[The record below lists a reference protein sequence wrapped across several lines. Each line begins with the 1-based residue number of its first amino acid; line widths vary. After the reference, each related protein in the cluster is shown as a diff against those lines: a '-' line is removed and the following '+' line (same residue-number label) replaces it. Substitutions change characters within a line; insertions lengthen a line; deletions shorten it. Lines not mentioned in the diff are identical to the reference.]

1 MRIYKG
7 KRRFIDDRQSKK
19 SEHIQIPETYAKQM
33 KDKCFC
39 GRISTDFL
47 QEGALRMGEI
57 WNYLKDFNFVSVV
70 VRLLLAMTSG
80 GLIGY
85 GREKKER
92 NAGLRTYMLISIG
105 AALTLMI
112 SFYENEMLHGAWAPI
127 VESLGGLKFDAARFS
142 AQVLAGI
149 GFLAAGT
156 IVASAHQ
163 QVSGLTSAIGL
174 FAAAVLGIAS
184 GAAYFECVI
193 PAIVIII
200 FSMEV
205 LQPLEV
211 LYKRRLRNITITV
224 KYINP
229 TDVEMIRK
237 TIEEQGAQLFDIDP
251 EEVDEDNYPSAIFSM
266 KMSKEK
272 SSHSEMLSSIAEL
285 PCVLSL
291 HELIS

>member
-1 MRIYKG
+1 MNLYVQKEQAMIG
-7 KRRFIDDRQSKK
+7 DLWQ
-19 SEHIQIPETYAKQM
+19 
-33 KDKCFC
+33 
-39 GRISTDFL
+39 
-47 QEGALRMGEI
+47 
-57 WNYLKDFNFVSVV
+57 YLKEFNIASVV
-70 VRLLLAMTSG
+70 IRLLLAMTSG
-80 GLIGY
+80 AIVGY

-105 AALTLMI
+105 AALTVLI
-112 SFYENEMLHGAWAPI
+112 SLFENEMLSDRWLSI
-127 VESLGGLKFDAARFS
+127 TQSYSLKFDSARFS

-184 GAAYFECVI
+184 GAAFYECVI
-193 PAIVIII
+193 PAVIIVI
-200 FSMEV
+200 FCMEV

-211 LYKRRLRNITITV
+211 AFKRRLRNITVTV
-224 KYINP
+224 KYLDKNDID
-229 TDVEMIRK
+229 TIKK
-237 TIEEQGAQLFDIDP
+237 TIEDQGAVIYDVSLEGEDP
-251 EEVDEDNYPSAIFSM
+251 NDRYPSAIVCM
-266 KMSKEK
+266 KMSRDK

>member
-1 MRIYKG
+1 M
-7 KRRFIDDRQSKK
+7 
-19 SEHIQIPETYAKQM
+19 A
-33 KDKCFC
+33 
-39 GRISTDFL
+39 
-47 QEGALRMGEI
+47 EI
-57 WNYLKDFNFVSVV
+57 FNYLKEFNFASVF

-80 GLIGY
+80 ALIGF

-105 AALTLMI
+105 SALTVLI
-112 SFYENEMLHGAWAPI
+112 SFYEFEMLEGAWASI
-127 VESLGGLKFDAARFS
+127 AAEVGMKFDGTRFS

-174 FAAAVLGIAS
+174 FAAAVLGIAA
-184 GAAYFECVI
+184 GAAFYECVI
-193 PAIVIII
+193 PSIAIII

-211 LYKRRLRNITITV
+211 LYKRRLRNITITI

-229 TDVEMIRK
+229 TDVDMIRR

-251 EEVDEDNYPSAIFSM
+251 EEPDEDNFPSAIFSM

-285 PCVLSL
+285 PCVMSL

>member
-1 MRIYKG
+1 M
-7 KRRFIDDRQSKK
+7 Q
-19 SEHIQIPETYAKQM
+19 
-33 KDKCFC
+33 
-39 GRISTDFL
+39 
-47 QEGALRMGEI
+47 EI
-57 WNYLKDFNFVSVV
+57 WNYLKDFNFASVV
-70 VRLLLAMTSG
+70 VRLLLAMISG

-105 AALTLMI
+105 AALTLLI
-112 SFYENEMLHGAWAPI
+112 SFYENEMLTGAWAS
-127 VESLGGLKFDAARFS
+127 VTEKLGMKFDASRFA

-184 GAAYFECVI
+184 GAAFYECVI

-229 TDVEMIRK
+229 TDVDMIKR
-237 TIEEQGAQLFDIDP
+237 TIEDQGAQLFDIDP

>member
-1 MRIYKG
+1 
-7 KRRFIDDRQSKK
+7 
-19 SEHIQIPETYAKQM
+19 
-33 KDKCFC
+33 
-39 GRISTDFL
+39 
-47 QEGALRMGEI
+47 MGELI
-57 WNYLKDFNFVSVV
+57 SYLKEFNFASVV
-70 VRLLLAMTSG
+70 VRMLLAMLSG
-80 GLIGY
+80 ALIGY

-105 AALTLMI
+105 SALTLLI
-112 SFYENEMLHGAWAPI
+112 SFYETEMLQGAWAPVVQEI
-127 VESLGGLKFDAARFS
+127 GMKFDASRFS

-184 GAAYFECVI
+184 GAAFYECVV
-193 PAIVIII
+193 PAIIIII

-211 LYKRRLRNITITV
+211 LFKRRLRNITITI

-229 TDVEMIRK
+229 TDVDMIRR

-251 EEVDEDNYPSAIFSM
+251 EDPDEDNYPSAIFSM

>member
-1 MRIYKG
+1 M
-7 KRRFIDDRQSKK
+7 S
-19 SEHIQIPETYAKQM
+19 QIIAY
-33 KDKCFC
+33 
-39 GRISTDFL
+39 
-47 QEGALRMGEI
+47 LR
-57 WNYLKDFNFVSVV
+57 DFNIVSVL
-70 VRLLLAMTSG
+70 VRLLLAGASG
-80 GLIGY
+80 AIIGY

-105 AALTLMI
+105 SALTLLI
-112 SFYENEMLHGAWAPI
+112 SLYEAKMLDTNWAFMNAI
-127 VESLGGLKFDAARFS
+127 SAIKFDSARFS

-156 IVASAHQ
+156 IVASKHQ

-184 GAAYFECVI
+184 GAAFYECVV
-193 PAIVIII
+193 PAIIIVV
-200 FSMEV
+200 FCMEV

-211 LYKRRLRNITITV
+211 AFKRSLRNITITV
-224 KYINP
+224 KYMNKN
-229 TDVEMIRK
+229 DVDTIRK
-237 TIEEQGAQLFDIDP
+237 VIEDQGAVIFEIVP
-251 EEVDEDNYPSAIFSM
+251 EEDDPDEIYPSAIISM
-266 KMSKEK
+266 KMSKAQ

>member
-1 MRIYKG
+1 M
-7 KRRFIDDRQSKK
+7 S
-19 SEHIQIPETYAKQM
+19 QIIAY
-33 KDKCFC
+33 
-39 GRISTDFL
+39 
-47 QEGALRMGEI
+47 LR
-57 WNYLKDFNFVSVV
+57 DFNIVSVL
-70 VRLLLAMTSG
+70 VRLLLAGASG
-80 GLIGY
+80 AIIGY

-105 AALTLMI
+105 SALTILI
-112 SFYENEMLHGAWAPI
+112 SLYEAKMLDTNWAFMDAI
-127 VESLGGLKFDAARFS
+127 SAIKFDSARFS

-156 IVASAHQ
+156 IVASKHQ

-184 GAAYFECVI
+184 GAAFYECVV
-193 PAIVIII
+193 PAIIIVT
-200 FSMEV
+200 FCMEV

-211 LYKRRLRNITITV
+211 AFKRSLRNITITV
-224 KYINP
+224 KYLDKN
-229 TDVEMIRK
+229 DVNTIRK
-237 TIEEQGAQLFDIDP
+237 VIEDQGAVIFEIVP
-251 EEVDEDNYPSAIFSM
+251 EEDDPDEIYPSAIISM
-266 KMSKEK
+266 KMSKAQ

>member
-1 MRIYKG
+1 MAEV
-7 KRRFIDDRQSKK
+7 F
-19 SEHIQIPETYAKQM
+19 
-33 KDKCFC
+33 
-39 GRISTDFL
+39 
-47 QEGALRMGEI
+47 
-57 WNYLKDFNFVSVV
+57 NYLKEFNFVSVV

-80 GLIGY
+80 ALIGY
-85 GREKKER
+85 GRAKKER

-105 AALTLMI
+105 SALTLLI
-112 SFYENEMLHGAWAPI
+112 SLYENEMLNGAWAPV
-127 VESLGGLKFDAARFS
+127 VEAVGMKFDATRFG

-156 IVASAHQ
+156 IIASAHQ
-163 QVSGLTSAIGL
+163 QISGLTSAIGL

-184 GAAYFECVI
+184 GAAFFECVI

-211 LYKRRLRNITITV
+211 LYKRHLRNITITV
-224 KYINP
+224 KYINS
-229 TDVEMIRK
+229 TDLDMIKR
-237 TIEEQGAQLFDIDP
+237 TIEEQGAHLFEIDL
-251 EEVDEDNYPSAIFSM
+251 EEEDEDNYPSAIFSM
-266 KMSKEK
+266 KMSKER
-272 SSHSEMLSSIAEL
+272 SSHSEMLSSIVEL

>member
-1 MRIYKG
+1 MAEV
-7 KRRFIDDRQSKK
+7 F
-19 SEHIQIPETYAKQM
+19 A
-33 KDKCFC
+33 
-39 GRISTDFL
+39 
-47 QEGALRMGEI
+47 
-57 WNYLKDFNFVSVV
+57 YLKEFNFISVV
-70 VRLLLAMTSG
+70 VRLFLAMTSG
-80 GLIGY
+80 ALIGY

-105 AALTLMI
+105 AALTLLI
-112 SFYENEMLHGAWAPI
+112 SDYEFEMLSGGWASI
-127 VESLGGLKFDAARFS
+127 VAEVGQKFDSTRFAAS
-142 AQVLAGI
+142 VVAGI

-184 GAAYFECVI
+184 GAAFYECVI
-193 PAIVIII
+193 PSIVVII
-200 FSMEV
+200 FCMEV

-224 KYINP
+224 KYLNH
-229 TDVEMIRK
+229 TDLEMIKK
-237 TIEEQGAQLFDIDP
+237 TIEDQGATLYEIDP
-251 EEVDEDNYPSAIFSM
+251 EDPDEDNYPSAIFDI

>member
-1 MRIYKG
+1 MG
-7 KRRFIDDRQSKK
+7 QL
-19 SEHIQIPETYAKQM
+19 
-33 KDKCFC
+33 
-39 GRISTDFL
+39 IS
-47 QEGALRMGEI
+47 
-57 WNYLKDFNFVSVV
+57 YLKEFNFVSVV

-80 GLIGY
+80 ALIGY

-105 AALTLMI
+105 SALTLLI
-112 SFYENEMLHGAWAPI
+112 SFYETEMLQGAWAS
-127 VESLGGLKFDAARFS
+127 VVQEVGMKFDASRFS

-184 GAAYFECVI
+184 GAAFYECVV
-193 PAIVIII
+193 PAVIIII

-211 LYKRRLRNITITV
+211 LFKRRLRNITITI

-229 TDVEMIRK
+229 TDVDMIRR
-237 TIEEQGAQLFDIDP
+237 TIEDQGAQLFDIDP
-251 EEVDEDNYPSAIFSM
+251 GEPGEDNYPSAIFSM
-266 KMSKEK
+266 KMSEEK

>member
-1 MRIYKG
+1 MSVLNG
-7 KRRFIDDRQSKK
+7 FNL
-19 SEHIQIPETYAKQM
+19 
-33 KDKCFC
+33 
-39 GRISTDFL
+39 ISVT
-47 QEGALRMGEI
+47 
-57 WNYLKDFNFVSVV
+57 

-105 AALTLMI
+105 AALTVLI
-112 SFYENEMLHGAWAPI
+112 SIYDYDMLT
-127 VESLGGLKFDAARFS
+127 GLWEPYTHDNAIKFDAMRYA

-156 IVASAHQ
+156 ILASRHQ

-184 GAAYFECVI
+184 GAGFYICVI
-193 PAIVIII
+193 PAILLIV

-211 LYKRRLRNITITV
+211 DYKRRLRNITITV
-224 KYINP
+224 RFRSLENTEDIK
-229 TDVEMIRK
+229 DV
-237 TIEEQGAQLFDIDP
+237 IEGQGAKIYDIDI
-251 EEVDEDNYPSAIFSM
+251 ENDEVYDDGSVSAIFSM
-266 KMSKEK
+266 KMSKEQ

-285 PCVLSL
+285 PCVISL

>member
-1 MRIYKG
+1 MG
-7 KRRFIDDRQSKK
+7 V
-19 SEHIQIPETYAKQM
+19 P
-33 KDKCFC
+33 CF
-39 GRISTDFL
+39 SM
-47 QEGALRMGEI
+47 AEI
-57 WNYLKDFNFVSVV
+57 FAYLKEFNFVSVV
-70 VRLLLAMTSG
+70 VRLVLAMTSG
-80 GLIGY
+80 ALIGY

-105 AALTLMI
+105 SALTLLI
-112 SFYENEMLHGAWAPI
+112 SFYEYEMLQGGWASVVAEI
-127 VESLGGLKFDAARFS
+127 GLKFDGTRFG

-156 IVASAHQ
+156 IIASAHQ

-184 GAAYFECVI
+184 GAAFYECVV

-211 LYKRRLRNITITV
+211 LYKRRLRNITITI
-224 KYINP
+224 KYLNP
-229 TDVEMIRK
+229 TDIEMIK
-237 TIEEQGAQLFDIDP
+237 ETIENQGAQLFDIDP
-251 EEVDEDNYPSAIFSM
+251 EEPDEDNYPSAIFSM

>member
-1 MRIYKG
+1 
-7 KRRFIDDRQSKK
+7 
-19 SEHIQIPETYAKQM
+19 
-33 KDKCFC
+33 
-39 GRISTDFL
+39 
-47 QEGALRMGEI
+47 MGEVFS
-57 WNYLKDFNFVSVV
+57 YLKEFNFASVV
-70 VRLLLAMTSG
+70 VRLTLAMISG
-80 GLIGY
+80 ALIGY

-105 AALTLMI
+105 AALTILI
-112 SFYENEMLHGAWAPI
+112 SFYENEMLAGAWADT
-127 VESLGGLKFDAARFS
+127 VAKVGAKFDAARFG

-184 GAAYFECVI
+184 GVAFFECVI
-193 PAIVIII
+193 PSIVIII

-211 LYKRRLRNITITV
+211 LYKRRHRNITITI
-224 KYINP
+224 KYINHS
-229 TDVEMIRK
+229 DIEMIK
-237 TIEEQGAQLFDIDP
+237 QTIEEQGAHLYDIDP
-251 EEVDEDNYPSAIFSM
+251 EDLDENNYPSAIFTM
-266 KMSKEK
+266 KMSKER
-272 SSHSEMLSSIAEL
+272 SSHSEMLSSIVEL

>member
-1 MRIYKG
+1 
-7 KRRFIDDRQSKK
+7 
-19 SEHIQIPETYAKQM
+19 
-33 KDKCFC
+33 
-39 GRISTDFL
+39 
-47 QEGALRMGEI
+47 MGELI
-57 WNYLKDFNFVSVV
+57 SYLKEFNFASVV
-70 VRLLLAMTSG
+70 VRMLLAMLSG
-80 GLIGY
+80 ALIGY

-105 AALTLMI
+105 SALTLLI
-112 SFYENEMLHGAWAPI
+112 SFYETEMLQGAWAPVVQEI
-127 VESLGGLKFDAARFS
+127 GMKFDASRFS

-156 IVASAHQ
+156 IVASVHQ

-184 GAAYFECVI
+184 GAAFYECVV

-211 LYKRRLRNITITV
+211 LFKRRLRNITITI

-229 TDVEMIRK
+229 TDVDMIRR

-251 EEVDEDNYPSAIFSM
+251 EDPDEDNYPSAIFSM

>member
-1 MRIYKG
+1 MTEV
-7 KRRFIDDRQSKK
+7 F
-19 SEHIQIPETYAKQM
+19 
-33 KDKCFC
+33 
-39 GRISTDFL
+39 
-47 QEGALRMGEI
+47 
-57 WNYLKDFNFVSVV
+57 NYLKEFNFASVV

-80 GLIGY
+80 ALIGY

-105 AALTLMI
+105 AALTVLI
-112 SFYENEMLHGAWAPI
+112 SFYEYHMLEGAWASV
-127 VESLGGLKFDAARFS
+127 VEEVGLKFDGTRFA

-184 GAAYFECVI
+184 GAAFYECVV
-193 PAIVIII
+193 PSIVIII

-229 TDVEMIRK
+229 TDVDMIRR
-237 TIEEQGAQLFDIDP
+237 TIEGQGAQLFDIDP
-251 EEVDEDNYPSAIFSM
+251 EEPDEDNFPSAIFSM
-266 KMSKEK
+266 KMSKEM

-285 PCVLSL
+285 PCVMSL

>member
-1 MRIYKG
+1 MEEV
-7 KRRFIDDRQSKK
+7 FS
-19 SEHIQIPETYAKQM
+19 
-33 KDKCFC
+33 
-39 GRISTDFL
+39 
-47 QEGALRMGEI
+47 
-57 WNYLKDFNFVSVV
+57 YLKEFNFSSVV
-70 VRLLLAMTSG
+70 VRLTLAMISG
-80 GLIGY
+80 ALIGY

-105 AALTLMI
+105 AALTLLI
-112 SFYENEMLHGAWAPI
+112 SFYENEMLTGAWADT
-127 VESLGGLKFDAARFS
+127 VAKVGSKFDASRYG

-184 GAAYFECVI
+184 GAAFYECVI
-193 PAIVIII
+193 PSIVIII

-211 LYKRRLRNITITV
+211 LYKRRLRNITITI

-229 TDVEMIRK
+229 SDIEMIK
-237 TIEEQGAQLFDIDP
+237 QTIEEQGAHLYDIDP
-251 EEVDEDNYPSAIFSM
+251 EDVDENNYPSAIFSM

-272 SSHSEMLSSIAEL
+272 SSHSEMLSSIVEL

>member
-1 MRIYKG
+1 MEEV
-7 KRRFIDDRQSKK
+7 FS
-19 SEHIQIPETYAKQM
+19 
-33 KDKCFC
+33 
-39 GRISTDFL
+39 
-47 QEGALRMGEI
+47 
-57 WNYLKDFNFVSVV
+57 YLKEFNFASVV
-70 VRLLLAMTSG
+70 VRLTLAMISG
-80 GLIGY
+80 ALIGY

-105 AALTLMI
+105 AALTLLI
-112 SFYENEMLHGAWAPI
+112 SFYENEMLTGAWADT
-127 VESLGGLKFDAARFS
+127 VAKVGSKFDASRYGT
-142 AQVLAGI
+142 QVLAGI

-184 GAAYFECVI
+184 GAAFYECVI
-193 PAIVIII
+193 PSIVIII

-211 LYKRRLRNITITV
+211 LYKRRLRNITITI

-229 TDVEMIRK
+229 SDIEMIK
-237 TIEEQGAQLFDIDP
+237 QTIEEQGAHLYDIDP
-251 EEVDEDNYPSAIFSM
+251 EDVDENNYPSAIFSM

-272 SSHSEMLSSIAEL
+272 SSHSEMLSSIVEL

>member
-1 MRIYKG
+1 MEEV
-7 KRRFIDDRQSKK
+7 FS
-19 SEHIQIPETYAKQM
+19 
-33 KDKCFC
+33 
-39 GRISTDFL
+39 
-47 QEGALRMGEI
+47 
-57 WNYLKDFNFVSVV
+57 YLKEFNFASVV
-70 VRLLLAMTSG
+70 LRLSLAALSG
-80 GLIGY
+80 ALIGY

-105 AALTLMI
+105 AALTILI
-112 SFYENEMLHGAWAPI
+112 SFYENEMLNGAWAET
-127 VESLGGLKFDAARFS
+127 VAKVGAKFDAARFG

-184 GAAYFECVI
+184 GVAFFECVI
-193 PAIVIII
+193 PALVIII

-211 LYKRRLRNITITV
+211 LYKRRHRNITITI
-224 KYINP
+224 KYINHS
-229 TDVEMIRK
+229 DIEMIK
-237 TIEEQGAQLFDIDP
+237 QTIEEQGAHLYDIDP
-251 EEVDEDNYPSAIFSM
+251 EDVDENNYPSAIFTM
-266 KMSKEK
+266 KMSKER
-272 SSHSEMLSSIAEL
+272 SSHSEMLSSIVEL

>member
-1 MRIYKG
+1 MAEVL
-7 KRRFIDDRQSKK
+7 S
-19 SEHIQIPETYAKQM
+19 
-33 KDKCFC
+33 
-39 GRISTDFL
+39 
-47 QEGALRMGEI
+47 
-57 WNYLKDFNFVSVV
+57 YLKEFNFISVV
-70 VRLLLAMTSG
+70 VRLVLAMISG
-80 GLIGY
+80 ALIGY

-105 AALTLMI
+105 AALTLLI
-112 SFYENEMLHGAWAPI
+112 SFYEYEMLQGGWASVVAEI
-127 VESLGGLKFDAARFS
+127 GQKFDGTRFG

-156 IVASAHQ
+156 IIASAHQ

-174 FAAAVLGIAS
+174 FAAAVLGIAA
-184 GAAYFECVI
+184 GAAFYECVI

-200 FSMEV
+200 FCMEV

-211 LYKRRLRNITITV
+211 LYKRRLRNITITI
-224 KYINP
+224 KYLNP
-229 TDVEMIRK
+229 TDIEMIK
-237 TIEEQGAQLFDIDP
+237 ETIENQGAHLFDIDP
-251 EEVDEDNYPSAIFSM
+251 EEPDEDNYPSAIFSM

>member
-1 MRIYKG
+1 MEEV
-7 KRRFIDDRQSKK
+7 FS
-19 SEHIQIPETYAKQM
+19 
-33 KDKCFC
+33 
-39 GRISTDFL
+39 
-47 QEGALRMGEI
+47 
-57 WNYLKDFNFVSVV
+57 YLKEFNFASVV

-80 GLIGY
+80 ALIGY

-105 AALTLMI
+105 SALTLLI
-112 SFYENEMLHGAWAPI
+112 SFYESEMLNTGWIDA
-127 VESLGGLKFDAARFS
+127 VKLVGMKFDASRFS

-184 GAAYFECVI
+184 GAAFYECVI
-193 PAIVIII
+193 PAIVIIV

-211 LYKRRLRNITITV
+211 LYKRRLRNITITI

-229 TDVEMIRK
+229 SDMEMIKK
-237 TIEEQGAQLFDIDP
+237 TIEEQGAKLYDIDL
-251 EEVDEDNYPSAIFSM
+251 EEVDENNYPSARALAARTDFVM
-266 KMSKEK
+266 E
-272 SSHSEMLSSIAEL
+272 E
-285 PCVLSL
+285 PVC
-291 HELIS
+291 

>member
-1 MRIYKG
+1 MEEV
-7 KRRFIDDRQSKK
+7 FS
-19 SEHIQIPETYAKQM
+19 
-33 KDKCFC
+33 
-39 GRISTDFL
+39 
-47 QEGALRMGEI
+47 
-57 WNYLKDFNFVSVV
+57 YLKEFNFASVV

-80 GLIGY
+80 ALIGY

-105 AALTLMI
+105 SALTLLI
-112 SFYENEMLHGAWAPI
+112 SFYESEMLNTGWTDA
-127 VESLGGLKFDAARFS
+127 VKLVGMKFDASRFS

-184 GAAYFECVI
+184 GAAFYECVI
-193 PAIVIII
+193 PAIVIIV

-211 LYKRRLRNITITV
+211 LYKRRLRNITITI

-229 TDVEMIRK
+229 SDMEMIKK
-237 TIEEQGAQLFDIDP
+237 TIEEQGAKLYDIDL
-251 EEVDEDNYPSAIFSM
+251 EEVDENNYPSAIFSM

-272 SSHSEMLSSIAEL
+272 SSHSEMLSSIVEL

>member
-1 MRIYKG
+1 
-7 KRRFIDDRQSKK
+7 
-19 SEHIQIPETYAKQM
+19 
-33 KDKCFC
+33 
-39 GRISTDFL
+39 
-47 QEGALRMGEI
+47 MGELI
-57 WNYLKDFNFVSVV
+57 SYLKEFNFASVV
-70 VRLLLAMTSG
+70 VRMLLAMLSG
-80 GLIGY
+80 ALIGY

-105 AALTLMI
+105 SALTLLI
-112 SFYENEMLHGAWAPI
+112 SFYETEMLQGAWAPVVQEI
-127 VESLGGLKFDAARFS
+127 GMKFDASRFS

-184 GAAYFECVI
+184 GAAFYECVV

-211 LYKRRLRNITITV
+211 LFKRRLRNITITI

-229 TDVEMIRK
+229 TDVDMIRR

-251 EEVDEDNYPSAIFSM
+251 EDPDEDNYPSAIFSM

>member
-1 MRIYKG
+1 MAEV
-7 KRRFIDDRQSKK
+7 F
-19 SEHIQIPETYAKQM
+19 
-33 KDKCFC
+33 
-39 GRISTDFL
+39 
-47 QEGALRMGEI
+47 
-57 WNYLKDFNFVSVV
+57 NYLKEFNFVSVV
-70 VRLLLAMTSG
+70 VRLVLAMISG
-80 GLIGY
+80 ALIGY

-105 AALTLMI
+105 AALTLLI
-112 SFYENEMLHGAWAPI
+112 SFYEYEMLQGGWASVVAEI
-127 VESLGGLKFDAARFS
+127 GQKFDGTRFG

-156 IVASAHQ
+156 IIASAHQ

-184 GAAYFECVI
+184 GAAFYECVV

-211 LYKRRLRNITITV
+211 LYKRRLRNITITI
-224 KYINP
+224 KYLNP
-229 TDVEMIRK
+229 TDIEMIK
-237 TIEEQGAQLFDIDP
+237 ETIENQGAQLFDIDP
-251 EEVDEDNYPSAIFSM
+251 EEPDEDNYPSVIFSM

>member
-1 MRIYKG
+1 M
-7 KRRFIDDRQSKK
+7 
-19 SEHIQIPETYAKQM
+19 SEIIAY
-33 KDKCFC
+33 
-39 GRISTDFL
+39 
-47 QEGALRMGEI
+47 LR
-57 WNYLKDFNFVSVV
+57 DFNIVSVL
-70 VRLLLAMTSG
+70 VRLLLAGASG
-80 GLIGY
+80 AIIGY

-105 AALTLMI
+105 AALTLLI
-112 SFYENEMLHGAWAPI
+112 SLYEAKMLDTNWAYI
-127 VESLGGLKFDAARFS
+127 SAISAIKFDSARFS

-156 IVASAHQ
+156 IVASKHQ

-184 GAAYFECVI
+184 GAGFYECVV
-193 PAIVIII
+193 PAIIIVT
-200 FSMEV
+200 FCMEV

-211 LYKRRLRNITITV
+211 AFKRSLRNITITV
-224 KYINP
+224 KYLDKNDID
-229 TDVEMIRK
+229 TIRK
-237 TIEEQGAQLFDIDP
+237 VIEDQGAIIFEVSPEKEDP
-251 EEVDEDNYPSAIFSM
+251 DERYPSAVISM
-266 KMSKEK
+266 KMSKQK